1 MTPVFNETFLIDVKN
16 IADEMK
22 IEVLDDDI
30 GKDEK
35 LGETTIKLSTLCVS
49 DAIDT
54 WIDVQSEGEVA
65 GRIHLK
71 SDWNPTCEEH
81 AHHFELS

>member
-1 MTPVFNETFLIDVKN
+1 MKN
-16 IADEMK
+16 IADEMT

-54 WIDVQSEGEVA
+54 WIDVQIEGEVT

-71 SDWNPTCEEH
+71 SDWNPTSEEH